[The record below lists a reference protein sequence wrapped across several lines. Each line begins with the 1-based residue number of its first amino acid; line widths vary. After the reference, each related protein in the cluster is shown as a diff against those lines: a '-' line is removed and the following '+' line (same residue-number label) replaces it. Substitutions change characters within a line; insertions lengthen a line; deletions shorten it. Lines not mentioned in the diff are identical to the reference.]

1 MLITKRV
8 LPRRT
13 FIRGMG
19 ATLAL
24 PLLDAMVPAMSAQSK
39 VSPAARRFAAIYC
52 GNGANMHDWT
62 PATDGVGFAFSPI
75 LKPLEAF
82 RDRTLVFSGLDNFP
96 ATDQGDSGGQHPRAA
111 PAFMSCVHPKQT
123 EGADVQAGT
132 TFDQLIAQQIG
143 RDSKLS
149 SLEVALDRNDVVGA
163 CDHGYACAYMNS
175 MSWKTPTMPLPAETN
190 PRFVFERLFGS
201 GDTAEARLARS
212 QEDRS
217 ILDGVTQEIALL
229 RRTLGQRDA
238 VKLSEYLDAIRE
250 VEQRIAK
257 SESPS
262 RDLALPERPVGVPE
276 TFKEHAELMFDLQ
289 VLAFQADITRV
300 TSFMMARE
308 NVNRSYAEIGLPE
321 AHHSMSHHGNN
332 PEKMAVFSKL
342 NTYHVETLAYFLGKL
357 QAIPDGDGTLL
368 DHSIVLYG
376 SGMSD
381 GNTHNNFSV
390 PVLVVGGR
398 DQQMKGNRHLVY
410 PKGTPLA
417 NLSLN
422 LMDKFG
428 VEVEKFGDSTGALDL
443 LSGV

>member
-1 MLITKRV
+1 MVITKIA

-24 PLLDAMVPAMSAQSK
+24 PFLDAMVPALSA
-39 VSPAARRFAAIYC
+39 VPRAAPRFAAIYV
-52 GNGANMHDWT
+52 GNGASMNDWT
-62 PATDGVGFAFSPI
+62 PPTEGVDFAFSPI

-82 RDRTLVFSGLDNFP
+82 RDQTLVFTGLDNFP

-132 TFDQLIAQQIG
+132 TIDQMIAQQICC
-143 RDSKLS
+143 DSKLS

-175 MSWKTPTMPLPAETN
+175 MSWKSPTIPLPSETN

-201 GDTAEARLARS
+201 GDTAEARAARS
-212 QEDRS
+212 REDRS
-217 ILDGVTQEIALL
+217 ILDGVTQEISRL
-229 RRTLGQRDA
+229 RRTLGPRDG
-238 VKLSEYLDAIRE
+238 VKLSEYLDAIRD
-250 VEQRIAK
+250 VEQRVAR
-257 SESPS
+257 SESGN
-262 RDLALPERPVGVPE
+262 RDVKVPARPAGVPQ
-276 TFKEHAELMFDLQ
+276 TFREYAELMFDLQ
-289 VLAFQADITRV
+289 VLAFKADITRV

-308 NVNRSYAEIGLPE
+308 NIDRSYDEIGLPE

-332 PEKMAVFSKL
+332 PEKIAVFSKL
-342 NTYHVETLAYFLGKL
+342 NTYHVETLAYFLNKL
-357 QAIPDGDGTLL
+357 RATPDGDGTLL

-381 GNTHNNFSV
+381 GNTHNNYNV
-390 PVLVVGGR
+390 PVVVVGGR
-398 DQQMKGNRHLVY
+398 GQQMKGNRHLTY

-417 NLSLN
+417 NLSLS

-428 VEVEKFGDSTGALDL
+428 VNLEKFGDSTGELDL

>member
-1 MLITKRV
+1 MLIKKLM

-24 PLLDAMVPAMSAQSK
+24 PFLDAMAPAMSALSK
-39 VSPAARRFAAIYC
+39 AAPRFAAIYC
-52 GNGANMHDWT
+52 GNGANMNDWT
-62 PATDGVGFAFSPI
+62 PATEGAGFAFSPI
-75 LKPLEAF
+75 LKPLEPF
-82 RDRTLVFSGLDNFP
+82 RDRTLVFTGLDNFP

-132 TFDQLIAQQIG
+132 TIDQLIARQIC

-149 SLEVALDRNDVVGA
+149 SLEVAVDRNDVVGA

-175 MSWKTPTMPLPAETN
+175 MSWQSPTMPLPSETN

-201 GDTAEARLARS
+201 GDTAEARVARS

-217 ILDGVTQEIALL
+217 ILDGVTQEISQL
-229 RRTLGQRDA
+229 RRKLGSRDG
-238 VKLSEYLDAIRE
+238 VKLSEYLDAIRD

-257 SESPS
+257 IESS
-262 RDLALPERPVGVPE
+262 NTDFAVPERPVGVPE
-276 TFKEHAELMFDLQ
+276 TFKEYAELMFDLQ

-300 TSFMMARE
+300 CSFLMARE
-308 NVNRSYAEIGLPE
+308 NVNRSYSEIGLPE
-321 AHHSMSHHGNN
+321 AHHAMSHHGNN
-332 PEKMAVFSKL
+332 PDKMAAFSKL
-342 NTYHVETLAYFLGKL
+342 NTYHVETLAYFLKKL
-357 QAIPDGDGTLL
+357 QATADGDGTLL
-368 DHSIVLYG
+368 DHAIVLYG

-381 GNTHNNFSV
+381 GNTHNNFDV
-390 PVLVVGGR
+390 PVVVVGGR
-398 DQQMKGNRHLVY
+398 DQQLKGNRHLKY

-417 NLSLN
+417 NLSLS

-428 VEVEKFGDSTGALDL
+428 VNLERFGDSTGELDL
-443 LSGV
+443 LSSV

>member
-1 MLITKRV
+1 MVIAKIA

-24 PLLDAMVPAMSAQSK
+24 PLLDAMVPALSARTGATTA
-39 VSPAARRFAAIYC
+39 VPRFAAIYC
-52 GNGANMHDWT
+52 GNGANMTDWT
-62 PATDGVGFAFSPI
+62 PATEGAGFTFSPI
-75 LKPLEAF
+75 LRPLELF
-82 RDRTLVFSGLDNFP
+82 RDRTVVFTGLDNFP

-132 TFDQLIAQQIG
+132 TIDQLIARQIS
-143 RDSKLS
+143 RDAKLS
-149 SLEVALDRNDVVGA
+149 SLEMSVDRNDVVGA

-175 MSWKTPTMPLPAETN
+175 MSWKTPTLPLPAETS
-190 PRFVFERLFGS
+190 PRFVFERLFGT
-201 GDTAEARLARS
+201 GDTAGARAARS
-212 QEDRS
+212 REDRS
-217 ILDGVTQEIALL
+217 ILDGVMQEIRLL
-229 RRTLGQRDA
+229 RGTLGQRDA

-250 VEQRIAK
+250 VEQRIRK
-257 SESPS
+257 SESAD
-262 RDLALPERPVGVPE
+262 RQVTVPERPAGEPE
-276 TFKEHAELMFDLQ
+276 TFKEYAELMFDLQ
-289 VLAFQADITRV
+289 VLAFQADVTRV
-300 TSFMMARE
+300 TSFMLARE
-308 NVNRSYAEIGLPE
+308 NVNRAYAEIGLPE
-321 AHHSMSHHGNN
+321 AHHSMSHHGND

-342 NTYHVETLAYFLGKL
+342 NTYHVATLAYFLKKL
-357 QAIPDGDGTLL
+357 EAVPDGDGTLL

-381 GNTHNNFSV
+381 GNTHNNFNV
-390 PVLVVGGR
+390 PVVVVGGR
-398 DQQMKGNRHLVY
+398 DQQIKGNRHLVY

-417 NLSLN
+417 NLSLS

-428 VEVEKFGDSTGALDL
+428 VNVESFGDSTGKLDL

>member
-1 MLITKRV
+1 MVITKIV

-13 FIRGMG
+13 FLRGMG

-24 PLLDAMVPAMSAQSK
+24 PFLDAMVPAMSAAPRSA
-39 VSPAARRFAAIYC
+39 PRFAAIYC
-52 GNGANMHDWT
+52 GNGASMNDWT
-62 PATDGVGFAFSPI
+62 PATEGAGFAFSPI

-82 RDRTLVFSGLDNFP
+82 RDQTLVFTGLDNFP

-132 TFDQLIAQQIG
+132 TIDQLIAQQICC
-143 RDSKLS
+143 DSKLS
-149 SLEVALDRNDVVGA
+149 SLELALDRNDVVGA

-175 MSWKTPTMPLPAETN
+175 MSWKSPTMPLPSETN

-201 GDTAEARLARS
+201 GDTAEARVARS

-217 ILDGVTQEIALL
+217 ILDGVTQEIARL
-229 RRTLGQRDA
+229 RRTLGPRDG
-238 VKLSEYLDAIRE
+238 VKLSEYLDAIRD
-250 VEQRIAK
+250 VEQRIAR
-257 SESPS
+257 SESYN
-262 RDLALPERPVGVPE
+262 RDVAVPARPAGVPE
-276 TFKEHAELMFDLQ
+276 TFREYAELMFDLQ
-289 VLAFQADITRV
+289 VLAFKADITRV
-300 TSFMMARE
+300 SSFLLARE
-308 NVNRSYAEIGLPE
+308 NVDRSYAEIGLPE

-332 PEKMAVFSKL
+332 PEKMAVFAKL
-342 NTYHVETLAYFLGKL
+342 NTYHVDTLAYFVKKL
-357 QAIPDGDGTLL
+357 QATPDGDGTLL

-381 GNTHNNFSV
+381 GNTHNNYNV
-390 PVLVVGGR
+390 PVVVVGGR
-398 DQQMKGNRHLVY
+398 GQQMKGNRHLRY

-417 NLSLN
+417 NLSLS

-428 VEVEKFGDSTGALDL
+428 VNLERFGDSTGELDL

>member
-1 MLITKRV
+1 MVITKIA

-13 FIRGMG
+13 FIRGLG

-24 PLLDAMVPAMSAQSK
+24 PLLDAMVPAMSAGSK
-39 VSPAARRFAAIYC
+39 AAPRFAAIYC
-52 GNGANMHDWT
+52 GNGANMNDWT
-62 PATDGVGFAFSPI
+62 PATDGAGFAFSPI
-75 LKPLEAF
+75 LKPLEPF
-82 RDRTLVFSGLDNFP
+82 RDRTLVFTGLDNFP

-132 TFDQLIAQQIG
+132 TIDQMIAQQIC

-149 SLEVALDRNDVVGA
+149 SLELAVDRNDVVGA

-175 MSWKTPTMPLPAETN
+175 MSWKTPTMPLPSETN
-190 PRFVFERLFGS
+190 PRLVFERLFGN
-201 GDTAEARLARS
+201 GDTAEERRARS
-212 QEDRS
+212 REDRS
-217 ILDGVTQEIALL
+217 ILDGVTEEISNL
-229 RRTLGQRDA
+229 RRKLGARDGL
-238 VKLSEYLDAIRE
+238 KLSEYLDGIRD
-250 VEQRIAK
+250 VEQRIAR
-257 SESPS
+257 SESS
-262 RDLALPERPVGVPE
+262 NRDFTVPQRPAGVPQ
-276 TFKEHAELMFDLQ
+276 TFKEYAELMFDLQ
-289 VLAFQADITRV
+289 VLAFKADITRV
-300 TSFMMARE
+300 SSFLMARE
-308 NVNRSYAEIGLPE
+308 NVDRSYAEIGLPE

-342 NTYHVETLAYFLGKL
+342 NTYHVEALAYFLTQL
-357 QAIPDGDGTLL
+357 QATPDGDGTLL

-381 GNTHNNFSV
+381 GNTHNNYSV
-390 PVLVVGGR
+390 PVVVVGGR
-398 DQQMKGNRHLVY
+398 DQQMKGNRHLKY

-417 NLSLN
+417 NLSLS

-428 VEVEKFGDSTGALDL
+428 VKLEKFGDSTGELDL

>member
-1 MLITKRV
+1 MVITKRA

-24 PLLDAMVPAMSAQSK
+24 PFLDAMVPALSG
-39 VSPAARRFAAIYC
+39 AAKAAPRFAAIYC
-52 GNGANMHDWT
+52 GNGANMFDWT
-62 PATDGVGFAFSPI
+62 PPTEGAGFTFSPI

-82 RDRTLVFSGLDNFP
+82 RDRTLVFTGLDNFP

-132 TFDQLIAQQIG
+132 TIDQLIAEQIS
-143 RDSKLS
+143 RDAKLS
-149 SLEVALDRNDVVGA
+149 SLEVAVDRNDVVGA

-201 GDTAEARLARS
+201 GDTAEERAVRS
-212 QEDRS
+212 REDRS
-217 ILDGVTQEIALL
+217 ILDGVMQEIARL
-229 RRTLGQRDA
+229 RGTLGARDG
-238 VKLSEYLDAIRE
+238 VKLSEYLDAIRQ
-250 VEQRIAK
+250 VEPR
-257 SESPS
+257 
-262 RDLALPERPVGVPE
+262 
-276 TFKEHAELMFDLQ
+276 TFREHAELMFDLQ
-289 VLAFQADITRV
+289 ALAFQADITRV
-300 TSFMMARE
+300 STFLMARE
-308 NVNRSYAEIGLPE
+308 NVNRSYGEIGLPE

-332 PEKMAVFSKL
+332 PGKMADFSKL
-342 NTYHVETLAYFLGKL
+342 NTYHVETLAYFLKKL
-357 QAIPDGDGTLL
+357 QAVPDGDGTLL
-368 DHSIVLYG
+368 DHTVVLYG

-381 GNTHNNFSV
+381 GNTHNNYNV
-390 PVLVVGGR
+390 PVVVVGGR
-398 DQQMKGNRHLVY
+398 DQQIKGNRHLKY

-417 NLSLN
+417 NLSLS
-422 LMDKFG
+422 LMEKFG
-428 VEVEKFGDSTGALDL
+428 VNVEKFGDSTGEIDL

>member
-1 MLITKRV
+1 MVIRKMA

-24 PLLDAMVPAMSAQSK
+24 PLLDAMVPAMSAQPK
-39 VSPAARRFAAIYC
+39 GAPRFAAVYC
-52 GNGANMHDWT
+52 GNGANMFDWT
-62 PATDGVGFAFSPI
+62 PATAGMGFAFSPI

-82 RDRTLVFSGLDNFP
+82 RDRTLVFTGLDNFP

-111 PAFMSCVHPKQT
+111 PAFMSGVHPKQT

-132 TFDQLIAQQIG
+132 TIDQLIAQQIC
-143 RDSKLS
+143 RDTKLS
-149 SLEVALDRNDVVGA
+149 SLEVAVDRNDVVGA

-201 GDTAEARLARS
+201 GDTAEARRIRS

-217 ILDGVTQEIALL
+217 ILDGVTREISDL
-229 RRTLGQRDA
+229 RRKLGRRDS
-238 VKLSEYLDAIRE
+238 VKLGEYLDGIRE

-257 SESPS
+257 NESSS
-262 RDLALPERPVGVPE
+262 RQVAVPARPVGVPE
-276 TFKEHAELMFDLQ
+276 TFREYAELMFDLQ
-289 VLAFQADITRV
+289 LLAFQADITRV
-300 TSFMMARE
+300 CSFMMARE
-308 NVNRSYAEIGLPE
+308 NVNRSYPEIGLPE
-321 AHHSMSHHGNN
+321 AHHAMSHHGNN
-332 PEKMAVFSKL
+332 PEKMSLFSRL
-342 NTYHVETLAYFLGKL
+342 NTYHVDTLAYFLRKL
-357 QAIPDGDGTLL
+357 EASADADGTLL

-390 PVLVVGGR
+390 PVVVVGGR
-398 DQQMKGNRHLVY
+398 DQQLRGNRHLTY
-410 PKGTPLA
+410 SKGTPLA
-417 NLSLN
+417 NLSLS

-428 VEVEKFGDSTGALDL
+428 VRLEQFGDSSGRLDL

>member
-1 MLITKRV
+1 MVITKTA

-13 FIRGMG
+13 FLRGMG

-24 PLLDAMVPAMSAQSK
+24 PLLDAMVPAMSALSK
-39 VSPAARRFAAIYC
+39 AAPRFAAIYC
-52 GNGANMHDWT
+52 GNGANMNDWT
-62 PATDGVGFAFSPI
+62 PATEGAGFAFSPI

-82 RDRTLVFSGLDNFP
+82 RDRTLVFTGLDNFP

-132 TFDQLIAQQIG
+132 TIDQMIAQQIC

-149 SLEVALDRNDVVGA
+149 SLELAVDRNDVVGA

-201 GDTAEARLARS
+201 GDTAEARVTRS
-212 QEDRS
+212 REDRS
-217 ILDGVTQEIALL
+217 ILDGVTQEISHL
-229 RRTLGQRDA
+229 RRKLGLRDG
-238 VKLSEYLDAIRE
+238 VKLSEYLDAIRD
-250 VEQRIAK
+250 VEQRIGM
-257 SESPS
+257 SESYRSDFAVP
-262 RDLALPERPVGVPE
+262 ARPAGTPE
-276 TFKEHAELMFDLQ
+276 TFKEYAELMFDLQ

-300 TSFMMARE
+300 SSFLMARE
-308 NVNRSYAEIGLPE
+308 NVNRSYSEIGLPE

-332 PEKMAVFSKL
+332 PEKMAAFSKL
-342 NTYHVETLAYFLGKL
+342 NTYHIETLVYFLKKL
-357 QAIPDGDGTLL
+357 HAIPDGDGTLL
-368 DHSIVLYG
+368 DHAIVLYG

-381 GNTHNNFSV
+381 GNTHNNFNV
-390 PVLVVGGR
+390 PVVVVGGR
-398 DQQMKGNRHLVY
+398 DQQMKGNRHLKY
-410 PKGTPLA
+410 SKGTPLA
-417 NLSLN
+417 NLSLS

-428 VEVEKFGDSTGALDL
+428 VNLDRFGDSTGELDL

>member
-1 MLITKRV
+1 MVITKIV

-13 FIRGMG
+13 FIRGMS

-24 PLLDAMVPAMSAQSK
+24 PLLDAMVPALSAQVK
-39 VSPAARRFAAIYC
+39 GAPRFAAIYC
-52 GNGANMHDWT
+52 GNGANMFDWT
-62 PATDGVGFAFSPI
+62 PSTEGVGFAFSPI

-82 RDRTLVFSGLDNFP
+82 RARTLVLTGLDNFP

-111 PAFMSCVHPKQT
+111 PAFMSSVHPKQT

-132 TFDQLIAQQIG
+132 TIDQMIAQHIG
-143 RDSKLS
+143 RDTKLPS
-149 SLEVALDRNDVVGA
+149 IEVSVDRNDVVGA

-175 MSWKTPTMPLPAETN
+175 MSWANPTTPLPAETN

-201 GDTAEARLARS
+201 GDTAEERLARAE
-212 QEDRS
+212 EDRS
-217 ILDGVTQEIALL
+217 ILDGVTREIAML
-229 RRTLGQRDA
+229 RRKLGGHDRL
-238 VKLSEYLDAIRE
+238 KLSEYFDAVRS
-250 VEQRIAK
+250 VEQRIAR
-257 SESPS
+257 SESYNSDFAIP
-262 RDLALPERPVGVPE
+262 DRPAGVPE
-276 TFKEHAELMFDLQ
+276 TFKEYAEIMFDLQ

-300 TSFMMARE
+300 SSFMMARE
-308 NVNRSYAEIGLPE
+308 NVNRSYNEIGLPE

-332 PEKMAVFSKL
+332 PEKMQAFTKL
-342 NTYHVETLAYFLGKL
+342 NTYHVEAFAYFLKKL

-368 DHSIVLYG
+368 DHAIVLYG

-390 PVLVVGGR
+390 PVVVVGGK
-398 DQQMKGNRHLVY
+398 DQQMKADRHLRF

-417 NLSLN
+417 NLQLS

-428 VEVEKFGDSTGALDL
+428 VNLDKFGDSTGEIDL
-443 LSGV
+443 LAGV

>member
-1 MLITKRV
+1 MVITKRA

-24 PLLDAMVPAMSAQSK
+24 PLLDAMVPAMSALSK
-39 VSPAARRFAAIYC
+39 AAPRFAAIYC
-52 GNGANMHDWT
+52 GNGANMNDWT
-62 PATDGVGFAFSPI
+62 PATEGAGFAFSPI
-75 LKPLEAF
+75 LRPLEAF
-82 RDRTLVFSGLDNFP
+82 RDRTLVFTGLDNFP

-132 TFDQLIAQQIG
+132 TIDQLIAQQIC

-149 SLEVALDRNDVVGA
+149 SLEVAVDRNDVVGA

-175 MSWKTPTMPLPAETN
+175 MSWKTPTMPLPSETN

-201 GDTAEARLARS
+201 GDTAEARVARS
-212 QEDRS
+212 REDRS
-217 ILDGVTQEIALL
+217 LLDGVTQEIAHL
-229 RRTLGQRDA
+229 RRKLGPRDG
-238 VKLSEYLDAIRE
+238 VKLSEYLDAIRD

-257 SESPS
+257 SETHNTDFAVP
-262 RDLALPERPVGVPE
+262 ARPVGVPE
-276 TFKEHAELMFDLQ
+276 TFKEYAELMFDLQ

-300 TSFMMARE
+300 SSFLMARE
-308 NVNRSYAEIGLPE
+308 NVDRSYTEIGLPE
-321 AHHSMSHHGNN
+321 AHHSMSHHANN
-332 PEKMAVFSKL
+332 PEKMALFSKL
-342 NTYHVETLAYFLGKL
+342 NTYHVETLAYFLKKL
-357 QAIPDGDGTLL
+357 QAIPDGDGSLL

-381 GNTHNNFSV
+381 GNTHNNFNV
-390 PVLVVGGR
+390 PVVVVGGR
-398 DQQMKGNRHLVY
+398 DQQMKGNRHLKY

-417 NLSLN
+417 NLSLS

-428 VEVEKFGDSTGALDL
+428 VNLDRFGDSTGELDL